1 MGSMTRGTTLPELLV
16 GLVLLGLITLM
27 ALPAFS
33 RVRDRLAVES
43 AAQALAGAHAR
54 ARLVAVTERRNVLL
68 TLAPDSLV
76 LHALE
81 SPTDT
86 VERWRSAGPAAEG
99 VTTTGLPRRVGYA
112 PSGVSLGLANGTY
125 TITRGAARR
134 QVVVSR
140 YGRVR
145 IV

>member
-1 MGSMTRGTTLPELLV
+1 M
-16 GLVLLGLITLM
+16 VLAVAGVAALI
-27 ALPAFS
+27 AVPAFS

-54 ARLVAVTERRNVLL
+54 ARLVAVAERRHVLL
-68 TLAPDSLV
+68 TLAADSLV

-81 SPTDT
+81 TPADT
-86 VERWRSAGPAAEG
+86 VERWRSAGPSVEG
-99 VTTTGLPRRVGYA
+99 VTITGLPRRIGYA
-112 PSGVSLGLANGTY
+112 PSGVSLGFANGTY
-125 TITRGAARR
+125 TVTRGGARR
-134 QVVVSR
+134 QVIVSR

>member
-1 MGSMTRGTTLPELLV
+1 MLELLV
-16 GLVLLGLITLM
+16 VLAVAGVAALI
-27 ALPAFS
+27 AVPAFS

-54 ARLVAVTERRNVLL
+54 ARLVAVAERRHVLL
-68 TLAPDSLV
+68 TLAADSLV

-81 SPTDT
+81 TPADT
-86 VERWRSAGPAAEG
+86 VERWRSAGPSVEG
-99 VTTTGLPRRVGYA
+99 VTITGLPRRIGYA
-112 PSGVSLGLANGTY
+112 PSGVSLGFANGTY
-125 TITRGAARR
+125 TVTRGGARR
-134 QVVVSR
+134 QVIVSR

>member
-1 MGSMTRGTTLPELLV
+1 MSRGTTLLELLAVLVLV
-16 GLVLLGLITLM
+16 GLAALI
-27 ALPAFS
+27 AVPAFS

-68 TLAPDSLV
+68 TLAADSLV

-81 SPTDT
+81 SPADT
-86 VERWRSAGPAAEG
+86 VERWRSAGPSAEG
-99 VTTTGLPRRVGYA
+99 VIATGLPRRIGYA
-112 PSGVSLGLANGTY
+112 PSGVSLGFANGTY
-125 TITRGAARR
+125 TLTRGGARR

>member
-1 MGSMTRGTTLPELLV
+1 MPRGITLLELL
-16 GLVLLGLITLM
+16 LALTLLGLATLI
-27 ALPAFS
+27 AVPAFA

-43 AAQALAGAHAR
+43 AAQALAGAHTR

-68 TLAPDSLV
+68 TLAADSLV
-76 LHALE
+76 VHALE
-81 SPTDT
+81 SPQDT
-86 VERWRSAGPAAEG
+86 VERWRSAGPAREG
-99 VTTTGLPRRVGYA
+99 VTTSGLPRRIGYA
-112 PSGVSLGLANGTY
+112 PSGVSLGFANGTY

-134 QVVVSR
+134 QVIVSR

>member
-1 MGSMTRGTTLPELLV
+1 MPRGTTLLELLV
-16 GLVLLGLITLM
+16 VLVIAGVTVLIVV
-27 ALPAFS
+27 PAFS

-54 ARLVAVTERRNVLL
+54 ARLVAVVERRNVLL
-68 TLAPDSLV
+68 TLAADSLV

-81 SPTDT
+81 SPADT
-86 VERWRSAGPAAEG
+86 VERWRSAGPSVEG
-99 VTTTGLPRRVGYA
+99 VTITGLPRRIGYA
-112 PSGVSLGLANGTY
+112 PSGVSLGFANGTY
-125 TITRGAARR
+125 TIARGSARR
-134 QVVVSR
+134 QVIVSR